1 MTIISRKFLAG
12 VALSVAGVL
21 AAPLA
26 AQADTGPIGLVAQF
40 WQTAFSIPF
49 DQNPLT
55 DPDGSR
61 CALGQRGDYWFLNTG
76 WFPETPIRRTCEI
89 PEDVTL
95 FFPVLNYVNVSV
107 PECDG
112 VVKSE
117 ATLREEAKAVI
128 DTVTDVKVTLDG
140 KPIPVLGRLKSKVFS
155 VVFPKGDLF
164 TVAFNLNPLCVV
176 VGKVYRTAIDDGIYA
191 MVTGLEEGRHVL
203 RIQARNDGVQ
213 KALVDTTYVLNVG
226 KPDRH

>member
-95 FFPVLNYVNVSV
+95 FFPVINYVNISV
-107 PECDG
+107 PACDKE
-112 VVKSE
+112 VKSE
-117 ATLREEAKAVI
+117 VQLRKEAKDVI
-128 DTVTDVKVTLDG
+128 DTVTGVSVTLDG
-140 KPIPVLGRLKSKVFS
+140 KSIPLLGRLKSKVFS
-155 VVFPKGDLF
+155 VVFAKDDLF
-164 TVAFNLNPLCVV
+164 TVKFTLDCVV
-176 VGKVYRTAIDDGIYA
+176 AGKVYRPAIDDGIYA
-191 MVTGLEEGRHVL
+191 MVSGLDEGRHVL
-203 RIQARNDGVQ
+203 HIQANNQPQGT
-213 KALVDTTYVLNVG
+213 LVDTTYVLNVG